1 METKVKKREWVK
13 DAAIIFLAVLLVLTF
28 FSNTIMNRSLPE
40 VATAAVTEG
49 SIVSKVRGSG
59 TVTANGKQQVK
70 AKETRTIRAVM
81 IKTGQEVN
89 AGDVLFVL
97 GEGDETALEQAKETL
112 RNLQYSYQRSA
123 VSLPSFDSSG
133 YDRSVSNAERRLAA
147 AEKAEADAR
156 YAFEKIWPETSSSEY
171 RTVSQELALVE
182 AELQKTIAERDAA
195 QEAFDNRYNNM
206 ACANGQIPCSRRE
219 RKRNLTLFTRNTM
232 EKMTT
237 AKMMQ

>member
-97 GEGDETALEQAKETL
+97 GEGDETALEAAKETL

-123 VSLPSFDSSG
+123 VSLPSFDSF
-133 YDRSVSNAERRLAA
+133 
-147 AEKAEADAR
+147 KAEACG
-156 YAFEKIWPETSSSEY
+156 FEGPLKERQKPLMPTGLRMTEWVRATRSASSGNKKSGIGSGSAAVPKMSDIISMIRSGNTDSGLPHTD
-171 RTVSQELALVE
+171 RTMLPISLHSALLV
-182 AELQKTIAERDAA
+182 QDR
-195 QEAFDNRYNNM
+195 
-206 ACANGQIPCSRRE
+206 
-219 RKRNLTLFTRNTM
+219 
-232 EKMTT
+232 
-237 AKMMQ
+237 